1 MLRFGYQNSW
11 EIFLT
16 VYKRFSEC
24 WSSQS
29 TLPPKGET
37 ITFLAGECLAW
48 LACGVKVC
56 LDSGQASATQ
66 RSRREPMGK
75 NRKVRGKNKA
85 VRAHRCEKTSED
97 LRL

>member
-1 MLRFGYQNSW
+1 MLRLGHQNSW

-37 ITFLAGECLAW
+37 ITFMAGECLAW
-48 LACGVKVC
+48 LACGVKSV
-56 LDSGQASATQ
+56 SRFRPSIGYTEKPEGAHGQ
-66 RSRREPMGK
+66 K
-75 NRKVRGKNKA
+75 
-85 VRAHRCEKTSED
+85 
-97 LRL
+97 